1 MLRLY
6 HSVKTLW
13 HYITAFW
20 SHSIRRQLV
29 LSLGL
34 LMILAM
40 ISYSCIMYDYQKD
53 FLYKTDTERAIGLAN
68 ALAASSG
75 ASVLSNDVQGL
86 QRILSG
92 FAKLPDMQ
100 SAMVLTRR
108 GEPLAASHMHRTQYS
123 HQLPKLSRYRKTS
136 ILLNSESLLA
146 VIAPIMV
153 GQEPVAWAS
162 VELKRESSN
171 TNLQH
176 LKWTGVEYSLFALAA
191 SFLLSAL
198 LAWRLTRRLYRL
210 ISVMLLVEKGQRDR
224 RCEVIAH
231 DEVGNLGRH
240 FNHMLDAL
248 SQSEQALSRMNRLY
262 AAWTES
268 SEIIVRQKNAQ
279 LLLKNIC
286 QILAN
291 RVPFELVWV
300 GIPKADGS
308 VEKIAYSGIAVDYLN
323 HIEISVDVTKPNSS
337 GPVSRV
343 LRSGDC
349 QVMNQFLHDTGA
361 FWHTEATR
369 HGFNSVAGFPVFR
382 AGKVYG
388 CIAVYSVTPDFF
400 TQELIGLMS
409 GLANDI
415 TFALE
420 NIDRETQ
427 QQIAAEK
434 LEQAATVFE
443 FSKEGIIV
451 TDADRNIVSVNKSF
465 SEITG
470 YSATEVLGRN
480 PKLLASGLQDGCFY
494 QEMWELI
501 HKYGSWQGEL
511 WNKRKSGEIYP
522 QALTI
527 ICVKND
533 QGSVMNYL
541 AIFSDISERKSAEMR
556 IQQLAHY
563 DVLTGLP
570 NRMLL
575 NDRLHQALI
584 SEQPD
589 RCALSL
595 LFLDID
601 RFKQINDTLGHSV
614 GDQLL
619 QMVAQRLK
627 KCVRDQDT
635 VSRQGGDEF
644 IVVLPNTT
652 AVEAG
657 RMAHVILEQLLQ
669 PYIIEQHD
677 LLITV
682 SIGIATYPE
691 HAQDAETL
699 VKYADVAM
707 YQAKACGRN
716 RYLHFDAAMNASSY
730 ERLQLETALRNALER
745 EEMRV
750 MYQPQVDLTTGKITG
765 CEALV
770 RWQHPTL
777 GLIYPEKFISLAEE
791 TGLIMDINHWV
802 LEQAVRQCYLWQQS
816 GCKPVKMSVNF
827 SAIQFGQSDL
837 VMQLTTLLNRYHVS
851 PAMLDIELTESTLMQ
866 GVERTLT
873 TLHELAALGVMIS
886 IDDFGTGYSS
896 LSYLKRFPI
905 QQLKIDQSFIRDV
918 TTDPSDATMVRTIVL
933 MAKSLKLQM
942 IAEGLEH
949 AEQVA
954 FLREC
959 GCERGQG
966 YYFWKPLTAD
976 VFEKILLEQ
985 HNT

>member
-1 MLRLY
+1 
-6 HSVKTLW
+6 
-13 HYITAFW
+13 
-20 SHSIRRQLV
+20 
-29 LSLGL
+29 
-34 LMILAM
+34 
-40 ISYSCIMYDYQKD
+40 
-53 FLYKTDTERAIGLAN
+53 
-68 ALAASSG
+68 
-75 ASVLSNDVQGL
+75 
-86 QRILSG
+86 
-92 FAKLPDMQ
+92 
-100 SAMVLTRR
+100 
-108 GEPLAASHMHRTQYS
+108 
-123 HQLPKLSRYRKTS
+123 
-136 ILLNSESLLA
+136 
-146 VIAPIMV
+146 
-153 GQEPVAWAS
+153 
-162 VELKRESSN
+162 
-171 TNLQH
+171 
-176 LKWTGVEYSLFALAA
+176 
-191 SFLLSAL
+191 
-198 LAWRLTRRLYRL
+198 
-210 ISVMLLVEKGQRDR
+210 
-224 RCEVIAH
+224 
-231 DEVGNLGRH
+231 
-240 FNHMLDAL
+240 
-248 SQSEQALSRMNRLY
+248 
-262 AAWTES
+262 
-268 SEIIVRQKNAQ
+268 
-279 LLLKNIC
+279 
-286 QILAN
+286 
-291 RVPFELVWV
+291 
-300 GIPKADGS
+300 
-308 VEKIAYSGIAVDYLN
+308 
-323 HIEISVDVTKPNSS
+323 
-337 GPVSRV
+337 
-343 LRSGDC
+343 
-349 QVMNQFLHDTGA
+349 
-361 FWHTEATR
+361 
-369 HGFNSVAGFPVFR
+369 
-382 AGKVYG
+382 
-388 CIAVYSVTPDFF
+388 
-400 TQELIGLMS
+400 MS

-451 TDADRNIVSVNKSF
+451 TDAERNIVSVNKSF

-470 YSATEVLGRN
+470 YSATEVLGCN
-480 PKLLASGLQDGCFY
+480 PRLLASGLQNGGFY
-494 QEMWELI
+494 QEMWDLI
-501 HKYGSWQGEL
+501 HRYGSWQGEL

-541 AIFSDISERKSAEMR
+541 AIFSDITERKSAEER

-570 NRMLL
+570 NRILF
-575 NDRLHQALI
+575 NDRLQQALTM
-584 SEQPD
+584 EQQD
-589 RCALSL
+589 QSALSL

-601 RFKQINDTLGHSV
+601 RFKQINDTLGHGV

-627 KCVRDQDT
+627 KCVREQDT

-644 IVVLPNTT
+644 IVVLPNTK

-657 RMAHVILEQLLQ
+657 QVAQTILEHLQQ
-669 PYIIEQHD
+669 PYVIEHHD
-677 LLITV
+677 FLITV

-716 RYLHFDAAMNASSY
+716 RYLHFDAAMNTSSY

-745 EEMRV
+745 DEMRV

-777 GLIYPEKFISLAEE
+777 GLIYPEKFIPLAEE
-791 TGLIMDINHWV
+791 TGLIVTINNWV

-816 GCKPVKMSVNF
+816 GCMPVKMSVNF

-949 AEQVA
+949 AEQVT
-954 FLREC
+954 FLRQC

-966 YYFWKPLTAD
+966 YYFWKPLSAD

-985 HNT
+985 HGFEST